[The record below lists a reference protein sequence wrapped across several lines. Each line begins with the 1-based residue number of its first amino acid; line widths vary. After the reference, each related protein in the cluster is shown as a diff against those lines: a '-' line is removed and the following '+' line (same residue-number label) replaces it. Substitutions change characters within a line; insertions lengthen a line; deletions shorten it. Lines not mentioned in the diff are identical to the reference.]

1 MGVENDPTDF
11 GAYLERKIDAD
22 PELKQMV
29 NKAEAGMQEAASDWT
44 KAWQIIAQAL
54 KEMRAPNCDQNAR
67 AIIARLAGHDL
78 LIVRSE
84 KVKD

>member
-1 MGVENDPTDF
+1 MAKMTSRN
-11 GAYLERKIDAD
+11 KITKLQLSAK
-22 PELKQMV
+22 ES
-29 NKAEAGMQEAASDWT
+29 ASEAGMADAASDWT

-67 AIIARLAGHDL
+67 AIVARLAGNDL
-78 LIVRSE
+78 LIVRSD